1 MPRIVDH
8 DARRRELAEAL
19 WRIIVRSGLE
29 AVSVRTV
36 AAESGWSPGALRHY
50 FPDKAGLT
58 GFAMNLVT
66 ERVTARLQA
75 LDRSGDPERF
85 VLRALEELIP
95 LDDERRTEAEVW
107 LAFALRARVDPAL
120 GEVAQDVYRLLR
132 DYVGQLLAVLGAEHL
147 ETETRRLHALLDGLV
162 LHLLLYPD
170 FLTPAQARQQLVA
183 YLAALPRARPD

>member
-19 WRIIVRSGLE
+19 WRIIVREGLE
-29 AVSVRTV
+29 AVSVRNV
-36 AAESGWSPGALRHY
+36 AAESGWSAGALRHY

-75 LDRSGDPERF
+75 LDQSGDPEQF

-95 LDDERRTEAEVW
+95 LDEERRTESEVW
-107 LAFALRARVDPAL
+107 LSFALRARVDPAL
-120 GEVAQDVYRLLR
+120 AEPAQDVYRQLR
-132 DYVGQLLAVLGAEHL
+132 DYLEQLLTVLSADHL
-147 ETETRRLHALLDGLV
+147 TIEASKLHALLDGLV

-170 FLTPAQARQQLVA
+170 FLTPDQARQQLIA
-183 YLAALPRARPD
+183 YLAALPRTA